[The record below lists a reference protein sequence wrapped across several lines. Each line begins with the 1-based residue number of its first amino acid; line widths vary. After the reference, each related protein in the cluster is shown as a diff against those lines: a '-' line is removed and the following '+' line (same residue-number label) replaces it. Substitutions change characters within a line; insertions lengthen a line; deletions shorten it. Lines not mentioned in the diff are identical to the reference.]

1 QLTTTNARLRAQV
14 NPQGWPTAA
23 WFEWGTDTHY
33 GNLIGMQDVGQG
45 SSVSTLNVVLN
56 GLVIGTEYHFR
67 ALATNAFGVTAG
79 LDQTFNLNSQRPGVT
94 SLAVDQL
101 SNTSARFRGQV
112 NPHGWPTAAWFE
124 WGTDTNYGNVI
135 GMQEVGQG
143 SSVLDL
149 NVVLGALRM
158 GPNYHYRL
166 AATNAFGAV
175 YGADQS
181 FILSFMLTDF
191 ANFETA
197 PVHPIALGP
206 DGQTLV
212 VCNLPD
218 NRLEIFDVSGGLPIP
233 TGSVPVGL
241 DPVTVRF
248 ASSNELW
255 VVNHISSTVN
265 IIDLTSLNVIA
276 TLHTPAGPSDV
287 VFAGNPRRAWI
298 SCSRTNSVLVVDP
311 TTRAAVANIAIDGER
326 PRAMATSP
334 DGTKVYVAIFES
346 GNGST
351 LLGRRLTEL
360 GVQPRPGPLDDSN
373 GPYAGADPPPNS
385 GTAVSPPINPAL
397 TVLPPRVS
405 HIVRKNASGRWM
417 DDNNADWTEW
427 VSGTNA
433 SISGRIQGWDLPD
446 RDLAVIDT
454 ATLQVTYARRLMN
467 ICMAV
472 AVNPASGQ
480 IAVVGTDAM
489 NERRFE
495 PNLKG
500 VFLRVNLALVDPV
513 TLTHR
518 IRDLNPHLDYITRSL
533 PPAQRA
539 LALGDPRGIEWNAA
553 GTRAYVTGMGS
564 RNLLVID
571 ADGARVNSQPIDL
584 GEGPTGI
591 ALDEARLRL
600 YVWNRFS
607 STISVVDTEAGT
619 VITNI
624 SVFDPTPDIVRKG
637 RRHLYDTRANS
648 GLGIVAC
655 GSCHVDA
662 RMDRLAWDLGDPA
675 GERATNGFF
684 TFHPMKGPM
693 LTQTL
698 QDIITPTNFNRR
710 QLPLHWRADR
720 TNIEA
725 FNVTFPALLARDTQL
740 TSNEMAEFKGMLQS
754 ISFPPNYLRTFSNT
768 LPTSVALPGLFGRTN
783 TGVRQ
788 PLPAGDAQ
796 AGLSPFI
803 VNCGF
808 CHTFNLGTGGGAS
821 NQVLSLPRAGTEG
834 AFKTSQLRNLL
845 DRLGMDAL
853 STNGRTG
860 FGFMHDGRVDSLTH
874 FLNAGFPQ
882 TAPND
887 TNVANLVAFM
897 LCFSG
902 SDFGQVTTISPSQD
916 VPSSAGKQ
924 VTFAP
929 SAPPQLVTDMFNLA
943 IRDDSRLEFIVRGKK
958 NGLMRNWL
966 LRRATADFQ
975 SDRHGEI
982 AATLNDIFAGATSE
996 FTAMLVPQ
1004 YTGWRLALDRDEDG
1018 YLNVSESEAGSDPAD
1033 PSSYPGRILRIA
1045 KAGSDILLSW
1055 QSVPGVKY
1063 TVQWRTNWPPAT
1075 WLDAVPRVT
1084 SSLPITV
1091 WTDSPPAT
1099 DPRRYYR
1106 LRTDP

>member
-1 QLTTTNARLRAQV
+1 
-14 NPQGWPTAA
+14 
-23 WFEWGTDTHY
+23 
-33 GNLIGMQDVGQG
+33 
-45 SSVSTLNVVLN
+45 
-56 GLVIGTEYHFR
+56 
-67 ALATNAFGVTAG
+67 
-79 LDQTFNLNSQRPGVT
+79 
-94 SLAVDQL
+94 
-101 SNTSARFRGQV
+101 
-112 NPHGWPTAAWFE
+112 
-124 WGTDTNYGNVI
+124 
-135 GMQEVGQG
+135 
-143 SSVLDL
+143 
-149 NVVLGALRM
+149 
-158 GPNYHYRL
+158 
-166 AATNAFGAV
+166 
-175 YGADQS
+175 
-181 FILSFMLTDF
+181 
-191 ANFETA
+191 
-197 PVHPIALGP
+197 
-206 DGQTLV
+206 
-212 VCNLPD
+212 
-218 NRLEIFDVSGGLPIP
+218 
-233 TGSVPVGL
+233 
-241 DPVTVRF
+241 
-248 ASSNELW
+248 
-255 VVNHISSTVN
+255 
-265 IIDLTSLNVIA
+265 
-276 TLHTPAGPSDV
+276 
-287 VFAGNPRRAWI
+287 
-298 SCSRTNSVLVVDP
+298 
-311 TTRAAVANIAIDGER
+311 
-326 PRAMATSP
+326 
-334 DGTKVYVAIFES
+334 
-346 GNGST
+346 
-351 LLGRRLTEL
+351 
-360 GVQPRPGPLDDSN
+360 
-373 GPYAGADPPPNS
+373 
-385 GTAVSPPINPAL
+385 
-397 TVLPPRVS
+397 
-405 HIVRKNASGRWM
+405 
-417 DDNNADWTEW
+417 
-427 VSGTNA
+427 
-433 SISGRIQGWDLPD
+433 
-446 RDLAVIDT
+446 VIDT

-480 IAVVGTDAM
+480 IAVVGTDAT
-489 NERRFE
+489 NERRLE
-495 PNLKG
+495 PKLKG
-500 VFLRVNLALVDPV
+500 VFLRINLALVDPV
-513 TLTHR
+513 TLTNR

-564 RNLLVID
+564 RNLVVID

-591 ALDEARLRL
+591 ALDEARSRV

-619 VITNI
+619 VMTNI

-662 RMDRLAWDLGDPA
+662 RVDRLAWDLGDPA
-675 GERATNGFF
+675 GEMARNGFF

-693 LTQTL
+693 VTQTF
-698 QDIITPTNFNRR
+698 QDIITPTNFNGRVLQ

-796 AGLSPFI
+796 AGLTPF
-803 VNCGF
+803 NTSCRF
-808 CHTFNLGTGGGAS
+808 CHTFNQGTGGGPS
-821 NQVLSLPRAGTEG
+821 NQVLNLPRGGTEG

-853 STNGRTG
+853 STNSRAG

-882 TAPND
+882 TVPND
-887 TNVANLVAFM
+887 TDVANLVAFM

-902 SDFGQVTTISPSQD
+902 SDFGQAPISPSQD

-929 SAPPQLVTDMFNLA
+929 SAPPQLVTEMFNLA
-943 IRDDSRLEFIVRGKK
+943 SRANSRLEFIVRGKK
-958 NGLMRNWL
+958 NGLVRNWL
-966 LRRATADFQ
+966 LRRATGDFQ

-982 AATLNDIFAGATSE
+982 AATLNDILAGATSE

-1004 YTGWRLALDRDEDG
+1004 NTGWRLALDRDEDG
-1018 YLNVSESEAGSDPAD
+1018 YLNASELEAGSDPGD

-1055 QSVPGVKY
+1055 QSAPGARY
-1063 TVQWRTNWPPAT
+1063 TIQWRTNWPPAT